1 MAKNKFIL
9 VIIPTFN
16 RANMLFEAIKS
27 VLTQDYPYIRIVIVD
42 DGSTDNTK
50 NVSQKY
56 VDEFPGKIIYQYKVN
71 GGCSSARN
79 KGLELIGDDVG
90 YVCFLDS
97 DDRLLPGKLSREVEL
112 LENNPNADFSYADSI
127 VFDEIKNKERLCQ
140 VAAARRPENLAIEH
154 FETNEAKCSA
164 ILYKS
169 EVFINKRFREDLRYN
184 EDSELLQRIAIEY
197 KGVYC
202 ETPGCWVRFHSG
214 SKSRN
219 VLEIYKAVLKSSQDI
234 LTLYPEF
241 YNNYKIRADKT
252 ILRIR
257 KDLFK
262 QFMLNNCW
270 EEAKKYADNL
280 GEKVLVICKLKLYY
294 QMRQV
299 LGRILRG

>member
-1 MAKNKFIL
+1 
-9 VIIPTFN
+9 
-16 RANMLFEAIKS
+16 MLFEAIKS